1 MLDQSPP
8 SSPPASRPSAR
19 GLLVRG
25 VVVVA
30 AAALL
35 LHTLRRADL
44 ARSAALAL
52 AVGAPMALVLVP
64 YLVGLT
70 LHVEAFRRILAV
82 LGRRVSLSRLLPVV
96 LSTEALLM
104 SAPLGAAVSGTLNP
118 YLLLRRCG
126 VPIPD
131 GLAGLGAKKALV
143 VFSNALYAA
152 LALALGFATLRRVS
166 APLLGS
172 RGLEWLVAAA
182 AAGLFASAYLL
193 SRALVS
199 GQLAG
204 RSHGLLSRLPIPA
217 LARWL
222 EARKASFHETDR
234 RFAVLFRE
242 QRATLLLGL
251 ALLLGMWLAE
261 ALETWVIL
269 RLLHV
274 SLGASEVL
282 SLEVVVVML
291 RSLAFPVP
299 GALGVLEAGYVAFFA
314 ALGVPD
320 APTLGVAFVLIKRAK
335 ELFFILIGYLALV
348 VMKDLKTL
356 PQAAPSTP

>member
-1 MLDQSPP
+1 MIE
-8 SSPPASRPSAR
+8 SSPPPATPAASPSVR
-19 GLLVRG
+19 GLLLRG
-25 VVVVA
+25 VVIAA

-44 ARSAALAL
+44 ARAASLAL
-52 AVGAPMALVLVP
+52 AVGAPMALVLLP
-64 YLVGLT
+64 YLVGIV
-70 LHVEAFRRILAV
+70 LHVEAFRRILRV
-82 LGRRVSLSRLLPVV
+82 LGQRVALSRLLPVV

-104 SAPLGAAVSGTLNP
+104 SAPAGIAVSGTLNP

-143 VFSNALYAA
+143 VLSNALYAA

-166 APLLGS
+166 APLLGF
-172 RGLEWLVAAA
+172 RGLEWIVAASA
-182 AAGLFASAYLL
+182 VGLFTSAYLL

-222 EARKASFHETDR
+222 EARKASFLETDR

-242 QRATLLLGL
+242 RRATLL
-251 ALLLGMWLAE
+251 ASVTLLLGMWLAE
-261 ALETWVIL
+261 AVETWIIL

-274 SLGASEVL
+274 TLGFSDVL

-291 RSLAFPVP
+291 RSLAFLVP
-299 GALGVLEAGYVAFFA
+299 GALGVLDAGYVAFFA
-314 ALGVPD
+314 ALGVPE
-320 APTLGVAFVLIKRAK
+320 AATVGVAFVLIKRTK
-335 ELFFILIGYLALV
+335 ELFFIVLGYLALL
-348 VMKDLKTL
+348 VMKDAKPL
-356 PQAAPSTP
+356 PEPSPFT